1 MSGHKVE
8 GGGIGWTARKALPL
22 PLLFTA
28 IVIVSFLAF
37 SGNIGKKERVL
48 CDAVAFHSS
57 EEITALINRL
67 LEDGAVLKEGLE
79 EKASMGKIELEAIS
93 SSILNSHTYISGVSI
108 APSAV
113 VKYHF
118 PEPGNESLIGHDLLS
133 NPDRRDALTRSV
145 ELKAPVVSGP
155 FESVEGGIVFFLRYP
170 IFSIG
175 KLWGFTS
182 VTVDFGAMIESLEM
196 EKHYPGFAFA
206 FSGESGGAIPL
217 ASSEANDNLRQ
228 AGQFLAGRKNAFSGG
243 ISSAI
248 ALPGANW
255 RIHVMP
261 LAGWTAADPFLYVML
276 LAGLTGAALLFIIF
290 YLKSLSARR
299 EERLPAFEVAAR
311 EAREMEAREGAAR
324 DAMAEDAT
332 AGAVAPSAMSGPR
345 NIPENTTWRASPP
358 EKTAPRA
365 SPAVKTTT
373 TITIPRRNGQEVK
386 FLGPDVKG
394 QLYMPDVLITEEP
407 SLFQAK
413 MDERL
418 PEKKPPEEKPRLE
431 MPTIQRAPKKEK
443 APEQRRQEFLFSLEE
458 EPVRK
463 EMAILVVDDSEANR
477 DIMGRMLS
485 LRGYAADFAASGED
499 ALPLCAARA
508 YDIIFM
514 DCFMPGM
521 DGYKTSLALREKHP
535 GMKAR
540 IVGMSARIGDKELER
555 CRLSGMDALLAKPFT
570 LRDLLAHMEKS

>member
-418 PEKKPPEEKPRLE
+418 PEKKPRLE